1 MVRRVLFSVLLLLV
15 LFLSTFRPAIP
26 VRFSL
31 AAGHILPRGVIGS
44 GIVTEI
50 R

>member
-15 LFLSTFRPAIP
+15 SVSVGFRPAVP
-26 VRFSL
+26 GRFSL
-31 AAGHILPRGVIGS
+31 AVGRILPHGVIGS
-44 GIVTEI
+44 GMVTEV

>member
-15 LFLSTFRPAIP
+15 LFLSTFRPAVP
-26 VRFSL
+26 GRFSL
-31 AAGHILPRGVIGS
+31 AVGRILPHGVIGS
-44 GIVTEI
+44 EIVTEV

>member
-15 LFLSTFRPAIP
+15 LFLSAVRPAVP
-26 VRFSL
+26 GRFSL
-31 AAGHILPRGVIGS
+31 AVGRILPRGVIGG
-44 GIVTEI
+44 GIMTEV